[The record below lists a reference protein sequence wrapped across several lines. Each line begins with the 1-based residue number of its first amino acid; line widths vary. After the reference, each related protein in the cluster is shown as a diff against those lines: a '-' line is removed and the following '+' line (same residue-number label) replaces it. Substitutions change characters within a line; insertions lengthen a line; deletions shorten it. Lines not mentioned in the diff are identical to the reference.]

1 MFDLGDTVPLTF
13 EVRTT
18 AGVLTN
24 AATVTL
30 TVTRPDGTTET
41 PTVTNPPA
49 VPGEYG
55 VDYLP
60 TTAGTYRWRLV
71 STAPDT
77 AITGSFDVR
86 PALTRGIVSLEA
98 TKRHL
103 NKDPADTTDDEELR
117 EIIEAT
123 TEMIESIRGKVMVRR
138 QFVEEV
144 TIRPWARGYALLK
157 SPVQELT
164 SVEAID
170 GSTTWDVA
178 DLHVDENGVV
188 TVQDGPMFCG
198 LMRFTYVAG
207 YEVLPANFV
216 HAAKIIIAHLWET
229 QRPSLT
235 SERYGTPRPFAQ
247 QDASVTP
254 IGAGFAIPN
263 RALEL
268 LGVRG
273 PLVA

>member
-1 MFDLGDTVPLTF
+1 MFDLGDAVPLTF

-41 PTVTNPPA
+41 PSVTNPPA
-49 VPGEYG
+49 VTGEYG

-71 STAPDT
+71 TTSPDT

-86 PALTRGIVSLEA
+86 PALTVGIVSLEA

-117 EIIEAT
+117 EVIEAT
-123 TEMIESIRGKVMVRR
+123 TEMIESIRGKVMIRR

-144 TIRPWARGYALLK
+144 TFRPRAWGHALIK
-157 SPVQELT
+157 SPVQELI
-164 SVEAID
+164 SVEAVD
-170 GSTTWDVA
+170 GTTTWDLA
-178 DLHVDENGVV
+178 DLHVDENGAVRVLAGTAFHGVV
-188 TVQDGPMFCG
+188 
-198 LMRFTYVAG
+198 RFTYVAG

-216 HAAKIIIAHLWET
+216 LAAKIIIAHLWET

-235 SERYGTPRPFAQ
+235 SERYGTPRPFAT
-247 QDASVTP
+247 QDAAVTP
-254 IGAGFAIPN
+254 IGTGFAVPN